1 MGRYVRMILAGMVG
15 LALIAALVWALLPQP
30 VAVDLV
36 AARVAPMEVTV
47 TAEGITRVRDPW
59 QVTAPVTGNT
69 TRSPVEVGDRVVD
82 GETVIAVIQ
91 PAEPAFLD
99 ARARRLAE
107 AAVTEAEAAVRLAEA
122 QLSRAEVEL
131 EHFEADFDRNR
142 TLAARGTVSVTMLEN
157 SAQAAA
163 SARAARE
170 AAQAELELTRATLER
185 ARAQLMGPEAQDPDR
200 APADCCIRITAPL
213 SGTVLEVADLN
224 ARLVQAGSPLVS
236 IGNLD
241 DLEIE
246 VDLLSADTIGI
257 APGTRA
263 HVERWGGEGVIEAE
277 VRRIDP
283 SAFTRVS
290 ALGIEEQRVRLAL
303 DILTPPEARIGL
315 GDRYRVY
322 VRLVVWS
329 DPAVLQVPR
338 SALFRQDGQWAVFVA
353 QDGRAELQT
362 VETGRMTADWVQV
375 LSGITEGQSVVAYPG
390 ARVAEGVRLTARTS
404 GGDN

>member
-1 MGRYVRMILAGMVG
+1 MIRYVRMILAAVVG
-15 LALIAALVWALLPQP
+15 LALIGALIWALLPQP

-36 AARVAPMEVTV
+36 DARIAPMAVTV
-47 TAEGITRVRDPW
+47 TAEGITRIRDPW

-69 TRSPVEVGDRVVD
+69 TRSPVEVGDAVVAA
-82 GETVIAVIQ
+82 ETVVAVIQ

-107 AAVTEAEAAVRLAEA
+107 AAVVEAEAAVRLAEA
-122 QLSRAEVEL
+122 QLSRAAVEL
-131 EHFEADFDRNR
+131 QHFEAEYDRNR
-142 TLAARGTVSVTMLEN
+142 TLADHGTVSVTMLEN

-163 SARAARE
+163 SARAAE
-170 AAQAELELTRATLER
+170 QAAQAELELTRATLDR
-185 ARAQLMGPEAQDPDR
+185 ARAQLLGPESRDPAQAPD
-200 APADCCIRITAPL
+200 DCCIRITAPV

-224 ARLVQAGSPLVS
+224 ARLVQAGSPLLS

-263 HVERWGGEGVIEAE
+263 HVERWGGEGVIDAR
-277 VRRIDP
+277 VRRVDP

-290 ALGIEEQRVRLAL
+290 ALGIEEQRVRLTL
-303 DILTPPEARIGL
+303 DILTPPEARAGL

-322 VRLVVWS
+322 VRLVVWA

-353 QDGRAELQT
+353 QEGRAAMQI
-362 VETGRMTADWVQV
+362 VETGRMTADWVQI
-375 LSGITEGQSVVAYPG
+375 LTGISEGQAVVAYPG
-390 ARVAEGVRLTARTS
+390 ARVAEGVRLNARTA
-404 GGDN
+404 GTGD

>member
-1 MGRYVRMILAGMVG
+1 MLRYIRMILAAAAG
-15 LALIAALVWALLPQP
+15 LATIAALVWALLPQP
-30 VAVDLV
+30 VPVDLV
-36 AARVAPMEVTV
+36 GARIAPMEVTV
-47 TAEGITRVRDPW
+47 TAEGITRIRDPW

-69 TRSPVEVGDRVVD
+69 TRSPVEVGDKVVA

-122 QLSRAEVEL
+122 QLSRATVEL
-131 EHFEADFDRNR
+131 EHFEADYARNK
-142 TLAARGTVSVTMLEN
+142 TLADRGTVSVTMLEN

-170 AAQAELELTRATLER
+170 AALAELELTRATLDR
-185 ARAQLMGPEAQDPDR
+185 ARAQLMGPEAQDPAR
-200 APADCCIRITAPL
+200 APADCCIRITAPV

-224 ARLVQAGSPLVS
+224 ARLVQAGSPLLS
-236 IGNLD
+236 IGDLD

-257 APGTRA
+257 IPGTRA
-263 HVERWGGEGVIEAE
+263 HVERWGGEGVIEAQ
-277 VRRIDP
+277 VRRIEP

-303 DILTPPEARIGL
+303 DILTPPEGRVGL

-353 QDGRAELQT
+353 QEGRAALQI
-362 VETGRMTADWVQV
+362 VDTGRMTADWVQV
-375 LSGITEGQSVVAYPG
+375 LSGMSEGQAVVAYPG
-390 ARVAEGVRLTARTS
+390 ARIAAGVRLATRATS
-404 GGDN
+404 TSD